1 MPGPFAGCF
10 IACSGNLDLRK
21 SKYRRKISLA
31 HLVGDIPKSELFST
45 PRPRTQIKEQ
55 QITRNGPASPVVS
68 AELRSAKQSLP
79 KKENLQ
85 KMKKGGN
92 FSGKG
97 RSFSEKG
104 RSFSGGVKRKTV
116 MKRREQGSNKKG
128 GFAEINSDQMLKLCP
143 LSSPT
148 QPRHFLSLLP
158 LSLSPS
164 LPMVPFHFLSTSK

>member
-1 MPGPFAGCF
+1 MDRLVQL
-10 IACSGNLDLRK
+10 SQLSSDQL
-21 SKYRRKISLA
+21 SKVY
-31 HLVGDIPKSELFST
+31 P
-45 PRPRTQIKEQ
+45 
-55 QITRNGPASPVVS
+55 
-68 AELRSAKQSLP
+68 
-79 KKENLQ
+79 

-97 RSFSEKG
+97 RSFSGKG

-116 MKRREQGSNKKG
+116 MKRREQGSYKKG

-158 LSLSPS
+158 LFLSLSFPPNGPFSLSLYIKINNFQFSLCFLS
-164 LPMVPFHFLSTSK
+164 LPVLENCTD